1 MNMKNFLLTYAPSIS
16 TIMLMISYVPQIYTT
31 VTTQNVQGQSLMF
44 WILLS
49 IACTGFFLQQ
59 IGMIR
64 YEGLKKYS
72 GAIAQ
77 GFNVICA
84 IIMLILVILF
94 S

>member
-77 GFNVICA
+77 DS
-84 IIMLILVILF
+84 MLSVR
-94 S
+94 

>member
-64 YEGLKKYS
+64 
-72 GAIAQ
+72 
-77 GFNVICA
+77 
-84 IIMLILVILF
+84 
-94 S
+94 

>member
-1 MNMKNFLLTYAPSIS
+1 MNMKDFLLTYAPSIS

-77 GFNVICA
+77 GFNAICA